1 MSDVHQLSRGA
12 YERLQAEYEDLTTR
26 GRIEI
31 AQAIERARELGDLS
45 ENGDYQAAKDQQG
58 HMEGR
63 IRQLDSILNNCEIV
77 EGTAEGVVG
86 PGTVVT
92 IVYDG
97 DSDDDAET
105 YLLGHIEE
113 RHDELD
119 VISPGSP
126 LGEALMGHRTGDTV
140 QFQAPTGTL
149 GVKILNVAT
158 H

>member
-1 MSDVHQLSRGA
+1 M
-12 YERLQAEYEDLTTR
+12 
-26 GRIEI
+26 
-31 AQAIERARELGDLS
+31 
-45 ENGDYQAAKDQQG
+45 
-58 HMEGR
+58 
-63 IRQLDSILNNCEIV
+63 

-126 LGEALMGHRTGDTV
+126 LGEALTGHRAGDTV
-140 QFQAPTGTL
+140 QFEAPTGTL